1 MERPVTFGPVLLG
14 VSSGAIWAGIW
25 FGNTPTGRQ
34 AKAGAGAC
42 GFRRFVPAICDRSVS
57 PSSKSRTGSRPLK
70 PAVNFTGPVAVR
82 PVSSSALRPVD
93 DFP

>member
-1 MERPVTFGPVLLG
+1 
-14 VSSGAIWAGIW
+14 
-25 FGNTPTGRQ
+25 
-34 AKAGAGAC
+34 
-42 GFRRFVPAICDRSVS
+42 VPAICDRSVS